1 MANLLTIGKLA
12 KRADSMV
19 QTVRYYEKIGL
30 MPEPVRSAGNQR
42 LYTRAHLQRLLFIR
56 HSRDLGFTLDS
67 IRQLLDLAEDPEH
80 TCAEADSIARVHLKQ
95 VESRIQR
102 LKLLQEEL
110 ERMIHHCAGE
120 KISNCR
126 IIEVLSNHALCSQQH
141 EVDG

>member
-120 KISNCR
+120 KISSCR
-126 IIEVLSNHALCSQQH
+126 IIEVLSNRALCSQQH